1 MSWELYRSLEYGQ
14 LSGSNTRYTSAY
26 RLVDDSKRPLSNSLV
41 RFKASEKRRLKDVA
55 GEFFAAFLSSPGFAV
70 NLVQR
75 RGRAACQRSMSKGRR
90 GNHHRR
96 CDTGMISPRAGG
108 AGLTVKKQVS
118 QITNREGYALKA
130 PTLLAHLRKIQI
142 PGRATASLTKS

>member
-55 GEFFAAFLSSPGFAV
+55 REFFAAFLSSPGFAV

-75 RGRAACQRSMSKGRR
+75 RS
-90 GNHHRR
+90 
-96 CDTGMISPRAGG
+96 
-108 AGLTVKKQVS
+108 
-118 QITNREGYALKA
+118 
-130 PTLLAHLRKIQI
+130 
-142 PGRATASLTKS
+142 